1 MKQVKL
7 LMTILL
13 ASALFAACS
22 SDDDPV
28 PALKFDPAAVE
39 VVVEGDAATVTVSEG
54 TAPYTIVVA
63 EVEEGAD
70 VIEATID
77 EEGKI
82 TISGVAEGTSTITV
96 TDANGVKGEIE
107 VTVTAKDEEGDDTEG
122 EGEGDTEGDA

>member
-1 MKQVKL
+1 
-7 LMTILL
+7 MTILL
-13 ASALFAACS
+13 ASALFVACS
-22 SDDDPV
+22 SDDDDPI
-28 PALKFDPAAVE
+28 PTLKFDPAAVE

-63 EVEEGAD
+63 DVEEGAD
-70 VIEATID
+70 VIEASID

-107 VTVTAKDEEGDDTEG
+107 VTVTVKDDEGDDSEGDDTEG
-122 EGEGDTEGDA
+122 DDEADA

>member
-22 SDDDPV
+22 SDDDPA
-28 PALKFDPAAVE
+28 PALKFDNAAVE
-39 VVVEGDAATVTVSEG
+39 LVVEGEATTVTVSEG
-54 TAPYTIVVA
+54 TAPYTFEVA
-63 EVEEGAD
+63 AVEEGAD
-70 VIEATID
+70 VISVEVD
-77 EEGKI
+77 ENGKV

-96 TDANGVKGEIE
+96 TDANGVKGEIK

-122 EGEGDTEGDA
+122 EGDTEGDA